1 MIINNNMASSQ
12 TIRDFILISEFCE
25 VEGPRCVLT
34 IPAVL
39 PHLNNNENFNLDEFL
54 LYIMTTDYQNFPGY
68 VFKII
73 QNFLGYF
80 ILF

>member
-68 VFKII
+68 VF
-73 QNFLGYF
+73 
-80 ILF
+80 